1 MITTLADDFEKLRA
15 LHDECIELINQGKV
29 DEAQAILYGE
39 AYPVYQEADDIIAQV
54 LDVYKRQGLYD
65 ADKLCQVKRSEEN
78 PVMMSLYSGILKNKV
93 HELLHVNYTK
103 GEGTKS

>member
-1 MITTLADDFEKLRA
+1 MITTLVDDFEKLRA

-54 LDVYKRQGLYD
+54 LEDSQQNI
-65 ADKLCQVKRSEEN
+65 AD
-78 PVMMSLYSGILKNKV
+78 Y
-93 HELLHVNYTK
+93 
-103 GEGTKS
+103 GEAYHGP